1 MPLPGSQRHKELFEK
16 KEVKQEPQ
24 FLQEVKLPVHQELVE
39 EPTSEEVQ
47 EEQVEIEPKTKRGY
61 FYKK

>member
-24 FLQEVKLPVHQELVE
+24 FLQEVKLPVHQEPE

-47 EEQVEIEPKTKRGY
+47 EEQVEVKPKKREY